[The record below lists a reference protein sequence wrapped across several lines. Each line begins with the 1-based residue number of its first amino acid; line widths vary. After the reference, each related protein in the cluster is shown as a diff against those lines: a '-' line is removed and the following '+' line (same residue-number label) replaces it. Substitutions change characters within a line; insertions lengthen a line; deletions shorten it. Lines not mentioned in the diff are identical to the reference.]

1 MLLWTWLTTK
11 SRRLGSGNHA
21 RLTLPR
27 SGKHV
32 EPKLFGS
39 YEHVKHKLFDG
50 INMSD
55 PSYLMVWLPDPSA
68 LGNLYTYKYPI
79 TPDPHD
85 IYNKT
90 IRKQQ
95 KHLCMQPCFCWN
107 LRVISYLNCFNK
119 RKRQKKCL
127 NACIFSPLQRHSCIF
142 TVYFFFKTKKVFNP
156 KVLKP
161 KTRGSDNQA
170 RPKRLGLGFGFCL
183 WSILKSLFI
192 IFHLSFM
199 DFIFTFLFSN
209 TINTLM
215 ESQSIDQLRITFVAV
230 LKLYLIALSERL
242 PSQSGMPG
250 SLGYCARLMRLG
262 LATMPDPSN

>member
-1 MLLWTWLTTK
+1 MLKHCFLVYEKTQHDFLALRHLAVCTK
-11 SRRLGSGNHA
+11 
-21 RLTLPR
+21 TFF
-27 SGKHV
+27 
-32 EPKLFGS
+32 LFFS
-39 YEHVKHKLFDG
+39 FFNFWKFWRKPG
-50 INMSD
+50 ILISD
-55 PSYLMVWLPDPSA
+55 
-68 LGNLYTYKYPI
+68 LYFYDIKYRPI
-79 TPDPHD
+79 LS
-85 IYNKT
+85 K
-90 IRKQQ
+90 K

-142 TVYFFFKTKKVFNP
+142 TVFFFFFKTKKVFNP

-242 PSQSGMPG
+242 PSQSGMPR
-250 SLGYCARLMRLG
+250 SLGYYARLMRLG